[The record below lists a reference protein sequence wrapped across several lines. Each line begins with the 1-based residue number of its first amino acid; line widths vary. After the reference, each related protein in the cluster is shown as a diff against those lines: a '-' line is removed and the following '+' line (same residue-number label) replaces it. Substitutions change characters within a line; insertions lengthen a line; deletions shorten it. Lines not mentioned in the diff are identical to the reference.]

1 MFIIKKYVEGEKP
14 IYLSDYLPMSRIE
27 AQTLT
32 DRLNKNTGE
41 YIHFESEEM
50 PDFNKLIDNFIFEK
64 NYNCDHLESIESYN
78 ILEKTRAGI
87 DPNLV
92 GQIDF
97 IETGLHCDCVVGFS
111 DIDNSFFN
119 ERKEYY
125 KRINENMKIY
135 KIYTFYNLY
144 RKTDIDLVRDMMSML
159 FINTY
164 ISLKTKQMA

>member
-1 MFIIKKYVEGEKP
+1 MFIVKKYVEGEKP
-14 IYLSDYLPMSRIE
+14 IYLSDYLPIDKIE

-41 YIHFESEEM
+41 CICFEAEEM
-50 PDFNKLIDNFIFEK
+50 PDFNKLVDKFIFEK
-64 NYNCDHLESIESYN
+64 NYNYDHVETIESYN
-78 ILEKTRAGI
+78 IFEKTRAGI
-87 DPNLV
+87 DSNLI

-144 RKTDIDLVRDMMSML
+144 KKEHIELVRDMMQTL

-164 ISLKTKQMA
+164 ISLKIK